1 MPKIKV
7 KVARRPRDK
16 YTIFIKENAVDFL
29 PDFLKENCIGTKY
42 AILTDS
48 KTKKIYGNS
57 LLKFLKK
64 NKISAE
70 LISFEQGEKS
80 KTLET
85 VEKLAE
91 EMITKHFDRNS
102 ALIILGGGIAG
113 DIGGFLSSVFMR
125 GIPYIQIPTT
135 LLAMVDSSIGGKTG
149 VDLKLGKNLIGTTT
163 QPKAVFVDINYLKTL
178 PQNQIVNGLG
188 EIIKYGVIKDKK
200 LFKYIEKNLD
210 KILNKD
216 VSALEYI
223 IERSIK
229 IKVKIIE
236 KDEKELNDTRILLN
250 YGHTFGHALEKMS
263 NYTLL
268 HGFAISIG
276 MVMVNRLAIEQKI
289 MKENDAERIKT
300 LLQKAG
306 LPITSMKKPT
316 EKDILSDKK
325 RSGDF
330 INFVFATKIG
340 KAIVH
345 KEKIT
350 NLSKYR

>member
-7 KVARRPRDK
+7 KISRRQRDK
-16 YTIFIKENAVDFL
+16 YTIFIKENCIDSL
-29 PDFLKENCIGTKY
+29 PDFLKENCIGEKY

-48 KTKKIYGNS
+48 KTKKIYGDS

-64 NKISAE
+64 NKINAE
-70 LISFEQGEKS
+70 LISFDQGEKS
-80 KTLET
+80 KTLKT
-85 VEKLAE
+85 VEELAE
-91 EMITKHFDRNS
+91 EMIEKNFDRNS
-102 ALIILGGGIAG
+102 GLIVLGGGVCG
-113 DIGGFLSSVFMR
+113 DIGGFLASIFMR

-149 VDLKLGKNLIGTTT
+149 VDLEGGKNLIGTTY
-163 QPKAVFVDINYLKTL
+163 QPKAVFIDINYLKTL
-178 PQNQIVNGLG
+178 PQNQIVNGLS

-200 LFKYIEKNLD
+200 LFKYIEKNLE

-236 KDEKELNDTRILLN
+236 KDERELTDERILLN

-276 MVMVNRLAIEQKI
+276 MVMVNRLAVEQKI
-289 MKENDAERIKT
+289 MKESDAERIKT
-300 LLQKAG
+300 LLQKTG
-306 LPITSMKKPT
+306 LPITSMKKPGT
-316 EKDILSDKK
+316 KDILSDKK
-325 RSGDF
+325 RSGNYM
-330 INFVFATKIG
+330 NFVFAKKIG
-340 KAIVH
+340 KAVVH

-350 NLSKYR
+350 KS

>member
-7 KVARRPRDK
+7 KISRRQKDK
-16 YTIFIKENAVDFL
+16 YTIFIKENCIDSL
-29 PDFLKENCIGTKY
+29 PDFLKENCIGEKY

-48 KTKKIYGNS
+48 KTKKIYGDS

-64 NKISAE
+64 NKINAE
-70 LISFEQGEKS
+70 LISFDQGEKS
-80 KTLET
+80 KTLKT
-85 VEKLAE
+85 VEELAE
-91 EMITKHFDRNS
+91 EMIEKNFDRNS
-102 ALIILGGGIAG
+102 GLIVLGGGVCG
-113 DIGGFLSSVFMR
+113 DIGGFLASIFMR

-149 VDLKLGKNLIGTTT
+149 VDLEGGKNLIGTTY
-163 QPKAVFVDINYLKTL
+163 QPKAVFIDINYLKTL
-178 PQNQIVNGLG
+178 PQNQIVNGLS

-200 LFKYIEKNLD
+200 LFKYIEKNLE

-236 KDEKELNDTRILLN
+236 KDERELTDERILLN

-276 MVMVNRLAIEQKI
+276 MVMVNRLAVEQKI
-289 MKENDAERIKT
+289 MKESDAERIKT
-300 LLQKAG
+300 LLQKTG
-306 LPITSMKKPT
+306 LPITSMKKPGT
-316 EKDILSDKK
+316 KDILSDKK
-325 RSGDF
+325 RSGNYM
-330 INFVFATKIG
+330 NFVFAKKIG
-340 KAIVH
+340 KAVVH

-350 NLSKYR
+350 KS

>member
-7 KVARRPRDK
+7 KISRRPRDK
-16 YTIFIKENAVDFL
+16 YMIFIKENCIDSL
-29 PDFLKENCIGTKY
+29 PDFLKENCIGEKY
-42 AILTDS
+42 GILTDS
-48 KTKKIYGNS
+48 KTKKIYGDS
-57 LLKFLKK
+57 LLKFFKK
-64 NKISAE
+64 NKINAE
-70 LISFEQGEKS
+70 LISFDQGEKS

-91 EMITKHFDRNS
+91 EMVKKNFDRNC
-102 ALIILGGGIAG
+102 ALIVLGGGVPG
-113 DIGGFLSSVFMR
+113 DLGGFLASVFMR

-135 LLAMVDSSIGGKTG
+135 LLAMVDSAIGGKTG
-149 VDLKLGKNLIGTTT
+149 VDLEAGKNLIGTTS

-178 PQNQIVNGLG
+178 PQNQIINGLS

-236 KDEKELNDTRILLN
+236 KDERELTDERILLN

-276 MVMVNRLAIEQKI
+276 MVMVNRLAVEKKI
-289 MKENDAERIKT
+289 MKESDAERIKT

-306 LPITSMKKPT
+306 LPITSMKKPGT
-316 EKDILSDKK
+316 KDILSDKK
-325 RSGDF
+325 RSGDYM
-330 INFVFATKIG
+330 NFVLAKKIG

-350 NLSKYR
+350 KL